1 MDTQIE
7 LPSQKKDLPNMYI
20 PRLKLFYV
28 VTIVFVMVC
37 LKLTISYKR
46 KDIQDG
52 GFKMGLFGYLD
63 IITK

>member
-1 MDTQIE
+1 
-7 LPSQKKDLPNMYI
+7 MYI

-28 VTIVFVMVC
+28 VTIVSVMVC
-37 LKLTISYKR
+37 LKLIISYKK